1 LKEQEDQEQ
10 EINFVILKRV
20 IYGDGIVFLVF
31 FLQLLGFCIIILC
44 RAISIF
50 VWTACLGEKNER
62 EREGLGGR
70 EALLGEY
77 VSGPFPQHFFLPS
90 FRPMLV

>member
-1 LKEQEDQEQ
+1 M
-10 EINFVILKRV
+10 ILKRV

-62 EREGLGGR
+62 ERGLGR
-70 EALLGEY
+70 EGGFVGGVCVWPIPSA
-77 VSGPFPQHFFLPS
+77 FLPS
-90 FRPMLV
+90 FLPSDACIAVGMLCT